1 VSDKEKAQFDSL
13 TKEAFKIQI
22 DDPLRAEDIDLRAL
36 VSHRTA
42 VQANGTVESVFAAF
56 AKDNV
61 EFVAVLDQAR
71 LVGLCSRLQISELLG
86 GRYGF
91 SLWAR
96 KPIRQHVSPNE
107 IRVLVTTPIGDVLKK
122 VFARGDD
129 AFYDDVLLVDENE
142 SFLGLITTQTLFK
155 VQNALLRTNIR
166 DLVEKEREIH
176 TKNEQMQ
183 MDLRMAMELQQA
195 LISAKYPLFPGKAT
209 VETAHLRFSHLYLPA
224 SLIGGDF
231 FFIVRVSDS
240 RAGIFIC
247 DVMGHG
253 VRSAL
258 ITSMLRALI
267 EGLGPEASDPGQL
280 MTRLNTELTNIL
292 QQTGTVL
299 FVTALYCT
307 LDSGTGKLRFA
318 RAGHP
323 DPLWLHSGNNKIEI
337 LSSQPDRGGP
347 ALGLLAGTHYNTTG
361 VSLSPGDRVLLFT
374 DGLIEA
380 EDRHDRQFGIEG
392 LIDCLHRNLQRP
404 DGLVELIENDVRSFV
419 GSNEFKDDV
428 CLVLVQWNPSLSTR
442 NVFAISK
449 ATEAPAEKA

>member
-1 VSDKEKAQFDSL
+1 VQEQDKLQAKSL
-13 TKEAFKIQI
+13 MEEALEIQI
-22 DDPLRAEDIDLRAL
+22 NDPLRADDVDLRTL

-42 VQANGTVESVFAAF
+42 VQANDTVESVFAAF

-61 EFVAVLDQAR
+61 EFIAILDAGR
-71 LVGLCSRLQISELLG
+71 LAGLCSHHQISELLG

-96 KPIRQHVSPNE
+96 KPIGRHLSPNE

-122 VFARGDD
+122 VFARGEE
-129 AFYDDVLLVDENE
+129 AFYDDILLVDENE

-166 DLVEKEREIH
+166 DLIEKEREIQA
-176 TKNEQMQ
+176 KNEQTQ

-195 LISAKYPLFPGKAT
+195 LMSVTYPLFPAKAT
-209 VETAHLRFSHLYLPA
+209 VETAQLRFSHVYLPA

-231 FFIVRVSDS
+231 FFIARVSDS
-240 RAGIFIC
+240 CAGIFIC

-267 EGLGPEASDPGQL
+267 EGLGSEAADPGQL
-280 MTRLNTELTNIL
+280 MTRLNSELTNIL
-292 QQTGTVL
+292 RQTGTVL
-299 FVTALYCT
+299 FVTAVYCT
-307 LDSGTGKLRFA
+307 LDSETGQLRFA

-323 DPLWLHSGNNKIEI
+323 HPLLIRSENKQIEVLSGQSDK
-337 LSSQPDRGGP
+337 GGP
-347 ALGLLAGTHYNTTG
+347 ALGLLPGAHYNTTAI
-361 VSLSPGDRVLLFT
+361 SLSPADRILLFT

-380 EDRHDRQFGIEG
+380 EDSGDRQFGIDG
-392 LIDCLHRNLQRP
+392 LTNSLRRNLDCADR
-404 DGLVELIENDVRSFV
+404 LLASIENDVRSFA

-428 CLVLVQWNPSLSTR
+428 CLVMVQWNPSW
-442 NVFAISK
+442 
-449 ATEAPAEKA
+449 

>member
-1 VSDKEKAQFDSL
+1 MQASDEEKLQVGSL
-13 TKEAFKIQI
+13 LEKVLKIQI
-22 DDPLRAEDIDLRAL
+22 NDPLRPEDIDLRTL

-42 VQANGTVESVFAAF
+42 VQANDTVESVFAAF

-61 EFVAVLDQAR
+61 EFIAVLDRAR

-96 KPIRQHVSPNE
+96 KPIGQHVSPNE
-107 IRVLVTTPIGDVLKK
+107 IRVLVTAPISDVLKK

-129 AFYDDVLLVDENE
+129 AFYDDVLLIGENE

-166 DLVEKEREIH
+166 DLVEKEREIQ

-183 MDLRMAMELQQA
+183 MDLPMAMELQQA
-195 LISAKYPLFPGKAT
+195 LVSGTYPVFPAKAT
-209 VETAHLRFSHLYLPA
+209 AETAQLRFSHLYLPA

-240 RAGIFIC
+240 CAGIFIC

-267 EGLGPEASDPGQL
+267 EGLGSEAADPGQL

-292 QQTGTVL
+292 KQTGTVL

-307 LDSGTGKLRFA
+307 LDSGTGQLRFA

-323 DPLWLHSGNNKIEI
+323 NPLQLHSDNNEFEI
-337 LSSQPDRGGP
+337 LNGQPDRGGP
-347 ALGLLAGTHYNTTG
+347 ALGLLPGAHYNTTA
-361 VSLSPGDRVLLFT
+361 VSLSPGDRILLFT

-380 EDRHDRQFGIEG
+380 EDCNDRQFGIEA
-392 LIDCLHRNLQRP
+392 LIDSLRRNLDRP
-404 DGLVELIENDVRSFV
+404 DGLVESIEKDVRSFA
-419 GSNEFKDDV
+419 GSNEFKDDICV
-428 CLVLVQWNPSLSTR
+428 VLAQWDPSR
-442 NVFAISK
+442 
-449 ATEAPAEKA
+449 